1 MIINTQ
7 IRLHSCSKLFRV
19 KLRDANGEGSGNGYG
34 AGDGYGYAFGSGD
47 GW

>member
-7 IRLHSCSKLFRV
+7 IRLHSCSKLFSV

-34 AGDGYGYAFGSGD
+34 EGYSEGNGTGNC
-47 GW
+47 